1 MEYLQFIYYTMRKN
15 NLKHYLHLH
24 FLVFIA
30 GFTAILGEV
39 ISIGSIALVWHRMFI
54 ALLLTFLFLIYKG
67 YNLIINKKNLL
78 RFSIAGIIIA
88 LHWITFFEAIE
99 QSNISITLAMFST
112 GAFFASLLEP
122 IFFKRK
128 VRPVE
133 IILGFLVICGVFI
146 ILNANINSFIG
157 VVLGITSALLA
168 SLFSVLNGKLVQK
181 NNPVVISF
189 YEFLSGVIFILLYL
203 IFSGNLAELTITS
216 LISYDYLYIFI
227 LGSICTAYAFIASV
241 HILKYLSPY
250 TLVLTYN
257 LEPVYGILLAIFIFP
272 ETEKMEFSFYVGTL
286 IILSTIIINS
296 ILKYRKSKKV
306 TS

>member
-1 MEYLQFIYYTMRKN
+1 MQKN

-181 NNPVVISF
+181 NNPIVISF

-203 IFSGNLAELTITS
+203 IFSGTLAELTITS

-296 ILKYRKSKKV
+296 ILKFRKSKKV

>member
-1 MEYLQFIYYTMRKN
+1 MQKN

-30 GFTAILGEV
+30 GFTAILGEA
-39 ISIGSIALVWHRMFI
+39 ISLSSIALVWHRMLI
-54 ALLLTFLFLIYKG
+54 ALVLTFLFLLYYR
-67 YNLIINKKNLL
+67 YNLKIDIKDFFK
-78 RFSIAGIIIA
+78 FSLAGIIIA

-112 GAFFASLLEP
+112 GAFFASLIEP

-133 IILGFLVICGVFI
+133 IILGLIVICGVFI
-146 ILNANINSFIG
+146 ILQANIDSFFG
-157 VVLGITSALLA
+157 VLLGIVSALLA
-168 SLFSVLNGKLVQK
+168 SLFSVLNGKLVQN
-181 NNPVVISF
+181 NNPFVISF
-189 YEFLSGVIFILLYL
+189 YEFLSGVVFILLYL
-203 IFSGNLAELTITS
+203 IFSGNLIDLNIES
-216 LISYDYLYIFI
+216 FFSYDYLYVFI

-241 HILKYLSPY
+241 HILKFLSPY

-272 ETEKMEFSFYVGTL
+272 ETEKMEFSFYIGTL
-286 IILSTIIINS
+286 IIISTIIINS
-296 ILKYRKSKKV
+296 ILKIKNTKKV
-306 TS
+306 SS

>member
-1 MEYLQFIYYTMRKN
+1 MRKN

-39 ISIGSIALVWHRMFI
+39 ITIGSIALVWHRMFI

-189 YEFLSGVIFILLYL
+189 YEFFSGVIFILLYL
-203 IFSGNLAELTITS
+203 IFSGTLAELTITS

-272 ETEKMEFSFYVGTL
+272 ESEKMEFSFYVGTL

>member
-1 MEYLQFIYYTMRKN
+1 MRKN

-67 YNLIINKKNLL
+67 YNLIINTKNLL
-78 RFSIAGIIIA
+78 KFLIAGVIIA

-112 GAFFASLLEP
+112 GAFFASLIEP
-122 IFFKRK
+122 FFFKRK
-128 VRPVE
+128 VRAVE

-146 ILNANINSFIG
+146 ILNENVEKNEIIG
-157 VVLGITSALLA
+157 VALGITSALLA
-168 SLFSVLNGKLVQK
+168 SLFSVINGKFVET

-189 YEFLSGVIFILLYL
+189 YEFLSGVTFILLYL
-203 IFSGNLAELTITS
+203 ILSGNLADLAITS
-216 LISYDYLYIFI
+216 FISYDYIYIFI

-241 HILKYLSPY
+241 HVLKYLSPY

-257 LEPVYGILLAIFIFP
+257 LEPVYGIILAIFIFP
-272 ETEKMEFSFYVGTL
+272 ETEKMKLSFYVGTL

-296 ILKYRKSKKV
+296 IIKYRKSKKV

>member
-1 MEYLQFIYYTMRKN
+1 MRKN

-39 ISIGSIALVWHRMFI
+39 ITIGSIALVWHRMFI

-67 YNLIINKKNLL
+67 YNLIINTKNLL
-78 RFSIAGIIIA
+78 KFSIAGIIIA

-189 YEFLSGVIFILLYL
+189 YEFFSGVIFILLYL
-203 IFSGNLAELTITS
+203 IFSGTLAELTITS

-272 ETEKMEFSFYVGTL
+272 ESEKMEFSFYIGTL
-286 IILSTIIINS
+286 IILLTIIINS

>member
-1 MEYLQFIYYTMRKN
+1 MRKN

-54 ALLLTFLFLIYKG
+54 ALLLTFLFLIYRG

>member
-1 MEYLQFIYYTMRKN
+1 MRKN

-39 ISIGSIALVWHRMFI
+39 ITIGSIALVWHRMFI

-67 YNLIINKKNLL
+67 YNLIINTKNLL
-78 RFSIAGIIIA
+78 KFSIAGIIIA

-189 YEFLSGVIFILLYL
+189 YEFFSGVIFILLYL
-203 IFSGNLAELTITS
+203 IFSGTLAELTITS

-272 ETEKMEFSFYVGTL
+272 ESEKMEFSFYVGTL

-296 ILKYRKSKKV
+296 ILKFRKSKKV